1 MTSMTNADDMMPDA
15 GKVESFEL
23 TQAVLDLISEAA
35 TIFGSTDDAIAWLNA
50 PNRSIGGVAPR
61 TLFGKGLEGVR
72 EAKAILFRL
81 EEGIYS

>member
-1 MTSMTNADDMMPDA
+1 MSGTETGMSPDPQTA
-15 GKVESFEL
+15 ESFEL

-35 TIFGSTDDAIAWLNA
+35 SIFGTTDDAIAWLSA

-61 TLFGKGLEGVR
+61 ELFQKGMAGVL
-72 EAKAILFRL
+72 EAKAILVRL